1 MDCVFKVCKKRSH
14 NLKLTLCFCFR
25 IYESACAPWCS
36 LGVSIVE
43 GDKNGMTMELDMN
56 WDGNPNIVLG
66 IKTLVGVS
74 LPVQV
79 LDMCLMPVFDCLFLY
94 SVRLMLEI

>member
-1 MDCVFKVCKKRSH
+1 M
-14 NLKLTLCFCFR
+14 
-25 IYESACAPWCS
+25 S
-36 LGVSIVE
+36 LLLILGVSIGVSIVE
-43 GDKNGMTMELDMN
+43 GDENGMTMELDMN

-79 LDMCLMPVFDCLFLY
+79 NDMPLMPAFNCLFLCT
-94 SVRLMLEI
+94 SRLMLEI

>member
-1 MDCVFKVCKKRSH
+1 MI
-14 NLKLTLCFCFR
+14 CFG
-25 IYESACAPWCS
+25 INESASAPWCS

-56 WDGNPNIVLG
+56 WDGNPNVVLG

-79 LDMCLMPVFDCLFLY
+79 RDMCFMSTFGYLFLY
-94 SVRLMLEI
+94 IA